1 VKVGPDGTRWG
12 GADPRRGALSI
23 AR

>member
-1 VKVGPDGTRWG
+1 VKVGSEGTRWG